1 MNKTDESI
9 LTEQFVSEQ
18 FSAVREMLVRNAA
31 SLRQNTAEMEQKLR
45 FLQKHQ
51 EYLQLQ
57 IREKSFFVRL
67 GRFGG
72 LLLSV
77 GKCGL
82 LHPRRGLHLL
92 REIQTI
98 RRSGMFDEI
107 FYLQNN
113 RDLRGRFLFSPIVH
127 FCRNG
132 WLEGRKVKGT
142 IHWVSAHD
150 AAPAEVRLYE
160 QLFSEENPMDDIDG
174 GIIMMSAIPGRIR
187 CFISF
192 PAAGTNPG
200 SP

>member
-132 WLEGRKVKGT
+132 WLEGRNPSPDFDVLFYLRNN
-142 IHWVSAHD
+142 D
-150 AAPAEVRLYE
+150 DVRDSGQNPLLHFITRGRYE
-160 QLFSEENPMDDIDG
+160 S
-174 GIIMMSAIPGRIR
+174 R
-187 CFISF
+187 
-192 PAAGTNPG
+192 
-200 SP
+200 